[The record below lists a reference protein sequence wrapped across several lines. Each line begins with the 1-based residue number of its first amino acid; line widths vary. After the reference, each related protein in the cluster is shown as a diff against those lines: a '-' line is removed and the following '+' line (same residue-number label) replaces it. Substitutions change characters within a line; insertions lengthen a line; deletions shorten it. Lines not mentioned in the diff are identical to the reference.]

1 MFVGMVSSGAKSNGT
16 CRRRSTSSTGE
27 DVDVE
32 ADASANVTV
41 AGRAG
46 EKSETGR
53 WRWWMFG
60 FESTCRVDVVGVA
73 VGAVDRRVTGP

>member
-1 MFVGMVSSGAKSNGT
+1 MFVAMVSSGAKSNGA

-32 ADASANVTV
+32 ADASANATV

-46 EKSETGR
+46 EEWDGTVA
-53 WRWWMFG
+53 MVDVLFG
-60 FESTCRVDVVGVA
+60 STYQVDVVGLV
-73 VGAVDRRVTGP
+73 